1 MQQAS
6 LRNSLSVTQRP
17 REVPPFPRGPRL
29 VRRDRSESLRFLAR
43 DLAAARQL
51 IVSLT
56 MSEREAFARAEAL
69 GAATRELLS
78 LLSHELRTPLQ
89 AIFGYTGLLEAG
101 VHGTLNEDQLLD
113 VSRIQ
118 ESQKE
123 LLGMLNTVLQRVRTE
138 RLSAGRE

>member
-1 MQQAS
+1 
-6 LRNSLSVTQRP
+6 
-17 REVPPFPRGPRL
+17 
-29 VRRDRSESLRFLAR
+29 LRFLAR